1 MIPNKTLEI
10 FSVPHFFFKLI
21 PPRPT
26 FSQDMTEAERRLMD
40 EHVRYW
46 KALQE
51 QGFVLVY
58 GPVFEAKGGWGM
70 GIIEADDIA
79 VAQDFAAND
88 PTVKASLHTIEVS
101 LMKAVLPENWVN
113 IPTASRTTGTR

>member
-1 MIPNKTLEI
+1 
-10 FSVPHFFFKLI
+10 
-21 PPRPT
+21 
-26 FSQDMTEAERRLMD
+26 MTEAERKLMD

-46 KALQE
+46 KDLQDR
-51 QGFVLVY
+51 GFVLVY

-88 PTVKASLHTIEVS
+88 PTIKAGLHTMEVS
-101 LMKAVLPENWVN
+101 PMKAVLPDHWAGNR
-113 IPTASRTTGTR
+113 PAL